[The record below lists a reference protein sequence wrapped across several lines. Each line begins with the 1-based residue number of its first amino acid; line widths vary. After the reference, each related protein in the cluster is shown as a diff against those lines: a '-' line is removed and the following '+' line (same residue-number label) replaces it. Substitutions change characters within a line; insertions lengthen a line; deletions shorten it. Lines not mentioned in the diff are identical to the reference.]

1 MNAPLLWLLCSNPP
15 LHCCPSVRDELSSL
29 GERGVWMN
37 RTLKLGKTPMHDDC
51 IDNTM
56 SVHMVLPDLDT
67 SFSGSV
73 LKVVTECVGVS

>member
-1 MNAPLLWLLCSNPP
+1 
-15 LHCCPSVRDELSSL
+15 
-29 GERGVWMN
+29 MN
-37 RTLKLGKTPMHDDC
+37 RTRKLGKTPMHDDC

-73 LKVVTECVGVS
+73 LKVVAECVGVS